1 MSWGGFKKAINRAG
15 ASVMVKDVDK
25 TMDKDFDT
33 EERRYK
39 TLKTAGTNLQKSA
52 KGYLDSI
59 RQVTNSQ
66 VTIAEIISN
75 LYEESKQGESVYSS
89 VGSYYLQSA
98 RDFDEETVKQLDGP
112 FRETVLD
119 PIAKFA
125 NYFTEIDEAIKKR
138 AHKKTDYEQCKSKVR
153 RLVDKPAKDAAK
165 LPRAEKEL
173 SLAKEI
179 YEELNEQLKSEL
191 PQLIALRVPFYDPS
205 FEALV
210 KIQLRFCT
218 EGYSRLAQIQQYLD
232 PASRDEYANGVLD
245 SKIDDMLVQMQGL
258 SITSL
263 KQFNSLFLYGVEK
276 TQSSS
281 VVCTGKYVTKV
292 VLKAEN
298 VLDLEYLKK
307 VEEIKQRLEP
317 YCNCVVSPAV
327 QFVSKK
333 SLIRY
338 FNEMNILLAYLF
350 LDNITYSNHF
360 IQSAKTL
367 KIYLIHDGE
376 VPVEGISENAAHFIE
391 YYSIQAGLSKVKYF
405 FLASEIAVFST
416 IACYILYIYLVLAN
430 SHKVKSNNRVMFR
443 WLGTVFLCCL
453 ASSSLIT
460 YREGA
465 TSWNLIFEPS
475 TTFTKAAY
483 FLIVIV
489 LGSRNLF
496 DSLVIPGPQ
505 LHKRLLQYYTGFYGV
520 PSISKNLFINLGIV
534 SAVQVACLALVAIC
548 FRGEFYKFIYYR
560 LVVVYE
566 ELILAIVLQFFSE
579 LTIGVGIIVNDSK
592 KVSLDLEDSKGANFI
607 SSKLM
612 QYDQHSLKYRLGLKL
627 LTVPKNSN
635 VYVMASLG
643 LILKLVIL
651 AHWTLVMPQDMN
663 IEITNS
669 NTWLYYL
676 EYSLLVIFIA
686 AISALITPCANTEQL
701 DFSENVK
708 HFNSIELKSSSDV
721 LRIASNQKTSH
732 IVTTLLNH
740 KVMYWS
746 PLSDPEPIE
755 LLCNLWPINH
765 VDINDDGNFVILI
778 NFKDGIVKCYDRQE
792 RQVKWMTVDDS
803 LTNRPKILESFF
815 RKRTVPGFLARKMLR
830 KRRGSDA
837 SLSSVNS
844 QVNANFPPPIQM
856 KSFSQE
862 QRERKEFLSKEEYV
876 MVLQSGEILVVSC
889 SDGTIKRYDVNQPLI
904 NARKIRTARVPDR
917 IVCLTES
924 TELVVVN
931 IVNNVLKFKNL
942 KIKRINPPS
951 SLASE
956 LNPPAIYT
964 VEFVGFIVKVDG
976 LECQIIDSI
985 SGNIVKQFAIGSM
998 RPNSLKVSYP
1008 EPSHCRFCGSAAI
1021 SSFSI
1026 MYENEG
1032 GEDGV
1037 VVVHTFKVDEMRKA
1051 ICLRVER
1058 DPREIRCLGFSAADE
1073 HVNWYYNIIGYEAT
1087 NVNSMIGIVETDEK
1101 EQEYKGNTDSV
1112 GLTSLR
1118 NRKKTK
1124 RGKKSYQVIV
1134 VSFATGDAD
1143 YYPMDEKMGNIWSV
1157 TRYGYKSVIVNL
1169 GDRLEIIYF

>member
-263 KQFNSLFLYGVEK
+263 GNE
-276 TQSSS
+276 T
-281 VVCTGKYVTKV
+281 
-292 VLKAEN
+292 
-298 VLDLEYLKK
+298 
-307 VEEIKQRLEP
+307 
-317 YCNCVVSPAV
+317 V
-327 QFVSKK
+327 QFAISLRCGKNSIVLGSLYRQVRHESCVEGRERIGLGIFEESGRNQTTVGAVSQLCGESSCAICTEK
-333 SLIRY
+333 I
-338 FNEMNILLAYLF
+338 
-350 LDNITYSNHF
+350 
-360 IQSAKTL
+360 
-367 KIYLIHDGE
+367 IYLIHDGE

-1073 HVNWYYNIIGYEAT
+1073 HVNWYYNIIGDKRE
-1087 NVNSMIGIVETDEK
+1087 SDDR
-1101 EQEYKGNTDSV
+1101 DS
-1112 GLTSLR
+1112 R
-1118 NRKKTK
+1118 N
-1124 RGKKSYQVIV
+1124 G
-1134 VSFATGDAD
+1134 
-1143 YYPMDEKMGNIWSV
+1143 
-1157 TRYGYKSVIVNL
+1157 
-1169 GDRLEIIYF
+1169 